1 MTREPGDLAGDSA
14 SRVTAGSR
22 EDHLSRRLDAE
33 TNKSPKANTDL
44 ENRFQEVTEAA
55 ELVPDGARVPSTGL
69 RCAWAGPG
77 QGAWLLAAPATRA
90 GWRGWVGASGRPD
103 LPVRSR
109 RAGWGG
115 WGLPLSSALS
125 LCAAFRSLCSQMPR
139 RVREGV
145 VGAAG
150 LGPSCGLLPAPPC
163 PRPLALGRLVLLPLC
178 PNSCFHEASPAA
190 RGQW

>member
-1 MTREPGDLAGDSA
+1 M
-14 SRVTAGSR
+14 
-22 EDHLSRRLDAE
+22 
-33 TNKSPKANTDL
+33 
-44 ENRFQEVTEAA
+44 
-55 ELVPDGARVPSTGL
+55 
-69 RCAWAGPG
+69 
-77 QGAWLLAAPATRA
+77 
-90 GWRGWVGASGRPD
+90 GASGRPD

-150 LGPSCGLLPAPPC
+150 LGPSCGLLPAPPA
-163 PRPLALGRLVLLPLC
+163 LALWRWAGLCCGLFAPTLASTRPPRLLEGNGDRRPSGGAVSGLSREEVGVLGLC
-178 PNSCFHEASPAA
+178 TSQGGGTLGVHLAPS
-190 RGQW
+190 RLGWLQ